1 MNISDS
7 FTSEHVGFVPVGIR
21 LGGPE
26 HFPVDPALGNVALA
40 RKHLSPAIPVA
51 VLHSVPV
58 EEEPGE
64 VILHVDIH
72 CLAAFNEGIEECRHL
87 RTGLGNAEKEGLS
100 TYHKGSYHVFG
111 GLVPRCCTWNIEEC
125 HEAFLPFKRVCK
137 SDGECAFGHG
147 RYGVFTA
154 EFKDSF
160 KERPEDPS
168 EFSQIF
174 VIEEEIACKSPVSE
188 QSFLMEEVGIKPDF
202 RSPKEFRTELG
213 QAL

>member
-1 MNISDS
+1 MAGSH
-7 FTSEHVGFVPVGIR
+7 EP
-21 LGGPE
+21 
-26 HFPVDPALGNVALA
+26 FPVEPALGNVALA

-72 CLAAFNEGIEECRHL
+72 CLAAFDEG
-87 RTGLGNAEKEGLS
+87 
-100 TYHKGSYHVFG
+100 
-111 GLVPRCCTWNIEEC
+111 IEEC
-125 HEAFLPFKRVCK
+125 HEAFLPFKRVCRN
-137 SDGECAFGHG
+137 DGEYAFRHG